1 MQKRAADTGMSSP
14 LFGSGEEF
22 PSPADHAVAPSDYP
36 LAARMTQCQGEQPR
50 VRNGALQMPGTI
62 DVAMQ
67 LLIEGFDGNG
77 TS

>member
-1 MQKRAADTGMSSP
+1 MSSP
-14 LFGSGEEF
+14 LCGNGEEF
-22 PSPADHAVAPSDYP
+22 QSQADRAVALSGYP

>member
-1 MQKRAADTGMSSP
+1 MSSP
-14 LFGSGEEF
+14 LCGNGENL
-22 PSPADHAVAPSDYP
+22 PSPAEHACALTGYP

-67 LLIEGFDGNG
+67 LLIEGYDGNG